1 MNKKGFTLI
10 EIMIIIAIVATIS
23 TTGTILFTQTIK
35 QLNEKKLSDTIEE
48 IELATDVYFNKYPY
62 LMEELYKGYTGDTV
76 CTRIYKLQNE
86 GLLDKDLKNP
96 LTNERISG
104 TLCVYSALDE
114 NGNIVHNFD
123 F

>member
-10 EIMIIIAIVATIS
+10 EIMVIIGVVAVVS
-23 TTGTILFTQTIK
+23 SMGTILFMQTIK

-62 LMEELYKGYTGDTV
+62 LMEELYKGYTGDIV

-86 GLLDKDLKNP
+86 GLLDKNLKNP
-96 LTNERISG
+96 LTDERISG
-104 TLCVYSALDE
+104 TLCVYSTLDE

>member
-10 EIMIIIAIVATIS
+10 EIMIIIGIVAVVS
-23 TTGTILFTQTIK
+23 TTGTILFTQTLK
-35 QLNEKKLSDTIEE
+35 QLNEKKLEDTIEE

-62 LMEELYKGYTGDTV
+62 LMEELYQGYTGEKI

-86 GLLDKDLKNP
+86 GLIDKDIKNP

-104 TLCVYSALDE
+104 TLCVYSTLDE
-114 NGNIVHNFD
+114 NGNIKHGFSL
-123 F
+123 